1 MSDFTLKDLG
11 SQLNGIIA
19 VQPKDIERCIGMPIC
34 RICYESEPDNLIEPC
49 NCKGS
54 MGKMHKKCLEHWL
67 SEIHSK
73 KCELCSFAYDVEFV
87 PKYKPLQSFF
97 VWTKGEF
104 MQTFIAEIIVIAYW
118 TTILIGACIFAFPKM
133 FPLTKINKN
142 KGQLILIILFVLN
155 FIIIIARMVHLAI
168 KAYKNW
174 TIWKTLQTNISLIVK
189 QNKL

>member
-1 MSDFTLKDLG
+1 MSEFILKDLG

-19 VQPKDIERCIGMPIC
+19 VKPKDIERCIGMPVC

-54 MGKMHKKCLEHWL
+54 MGKMHKKCLELWL
-67 SEIHSK
+67 SEKHSK
-73 KCELCSFAYDVEFV
+73 KCEFCSFAYDVEFV
-87 PKYKPLQSFF
+87 PKYKRLQSFF

-104 MQTFIAEIIVIAYW
+104 MQTFTADIIVMVYW
-118 TTILIGACIFAFPKM
+118 TTILIGAFIFAFPKM
-133 FPLTKINKN
+133 FPLEKINKT
-142 KGQLILIILFVLN
+142 KGLLILIILFVLN
-155 FIIIIARMVHLAI
+155 FIVIIARMVLLVI

-189 QNKL
+189 PDKL